1 MELQQLREFCA
12 VADEGTISAAARRL
26 SMTQPPL
33 SLKMKQLEEE
43 IGTPLFLRG
52 ARKVELTDAGRLLYE
67 RAQAIL
73 SLAENTGRELQD
85 RTQGNTGT
93 LRLGV
98 VSSAVDVAVARW
110 LSPFSGLHPG
120 IHYEIT
126 ESNTYHLIELLSD
139 NLIDLAFVRTPFRPS
154 VHLVSR
160 PLTSEPILAAGAA
173 SFFTHRDRDAA
184 LPQTPAGKKLPSS
197 PIRRNGRSL
206 SGIDRMR
213 ETGGQIPDEFSIISP
228 AALAG
233 LPLICYR
240 RWKDLLDQFF
250 RREGISPD
258 YFCLC
263 DDARTAV
270 SLARTGLGVAIVP
283 ASADTQGLVTK
294 KISGPLAESEIVIL
308 FRKGGYQPTPVSL
321 MLSFLQPFFS
331 S

>member
-26 SMTQPPL
+26 SITQPPL

-85 RTQGNTGT
+85 RAQGNTGT

-154 VHLVSR
+154 AHLMSR

-173 SFFTHRDRDAA
+173 SFF
-184 LPQTPAGKKLPSS
+184 GVSE
-197 PIRRNGRSL
+197 RS
-206 SGIDRMR
+206 GA
-213 ETGGQIPDEFSIISP
+213 ISP

-270 SLARTGLGVAIVP
+270 SLAQAGLGVAIVP

-308 FRKGGYQPTPVSL
+308 YRKGGYQPAPVSL